1 MFLCNVLCSEKGFCF
16 QTGCSAK
23 SKSKTCPSVT
33 IRRLWRVTTNINSQM
48 ESSAKLHPSIDN
60 SLHEAPTGEGL
71 LQWGL
76 SAEKSHIL
84 QSCSS
89 FVHLLFIFVQP
100 FNRPR
105 PSIIYISD
113 HKMPQHMSPLH
124 FVFCL
129 EMSFPQTPK
138 SISPSPL
145 SLLLPALRHLSTNTL
160 LTCIRSK
167 WELSGLDI
175 LFWNHHQNVRSLDL
189 YLANSGFESS
199 KHHTISDEETS
210 VCVPWQV
217 EHPFQIQRM
226 KVRQKFNHKGVNC
239 AESLRR
245 WSGHKLLWGQH
256 SDTQLQ
262 QLFS

>member
-1 MFLCNVLCSEKGFCF
+1 
-16 QTGCSAK
+16 
-23 SKSKTCPSVT
+23 
-33 IRRLWRVTTNINSQM
+33 
-48 ESSAKLHPSIDN
+48 
-60 SLHEAPTGEGL
+60 
-71 LQWGL
+71 
-76 SAEKSHIL
+76 
-84 QSCSS
+84 
-89 FVHLLFIFVQP
+89 
-100 FNRPR
+100 
-105 PSIIYISD
+105 
-113 HKMPQHMSPLH
+113 MPQHMSPLH

-199 KHHTISDEETS
+199 KHHTISDEQTS

-217 EHPFQIQRM
+217 EHPIQIQRM

>member
-105 PSIIYISD
+105 PSIIYIWSQNATT
-113 HKMPQHMSPLH
+113 HVTTALCVLFGNVIPTNTQIHL
-124 FVFCL
+124 
-129 EMSFPQTPK
+129 SFT
-138 SISPSPL
+138 S
-145 SLLLPALRHLSTNTL
+145 LPASSGSSSPIHQHLAHL
-160 LTCIRSK
+160 YQVKMRV
-167 WELSGLDI
+167 
-175 LFWNHHQNVRSLDL
+175 VRSGHIVL
-189 YLANSGFESS
+189 ESS
-199 KHHTISDEETS
+199 SE
-210 VCVPWQV
+210 
-217 EHPFQIQRM
+217 
-226 KVRQKFNHKGVNC
+226 RQ
-239 AESLRR
+239 EPRSLPCKQ
-245 WSGHKLLWGQH
+245 WVWVI
-256 SDTQLQ
+256 
-262 QLFS
+262 